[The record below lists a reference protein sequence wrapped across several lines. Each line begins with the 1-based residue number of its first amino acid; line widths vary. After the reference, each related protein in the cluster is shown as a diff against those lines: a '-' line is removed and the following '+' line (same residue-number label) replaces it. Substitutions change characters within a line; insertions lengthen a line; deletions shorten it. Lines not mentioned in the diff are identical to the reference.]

1 MFARLFAVALVGALL
16 ASCAGQSGA
25 PVEDRLR
32 RPDTRTVM
40 YTVKPR
46 DTLYRI
52 AWQHNL
58 DYKDIAQANDIDSP
72 YTIYPGQRLRLPGV
86 VAARE
91 KASPASAARTNAPSA
106 RPQTE
111 QTAKATPQRTRP
123 AATAARTRQQAPP
136 KPAAARPKPAPKP
149 AATAAAPR
157 PKPAAPKP
165 KPAAKPAQRPPFS
178 HATLARGSRSGW
190 QRPVAANP
198 VRRFGGDSKGFDY
211 ALDPATRIHA
221 ASAGVVVYA
230 GPGLGGYRH
239 LVIVKQSDR
248 YLVAYGVN
256 VEPSLQE
263 GQTVRPGT
271 VVAEVDGGGTDGRFH
286 FEIRDR
292 GKEVDPKL
300 FIGG

>member
-1 MFARLFAVALVGALL
+1 MLLGALL
-16 ASCAGQSGA
+16 VSCAGRNQA
-25 PVEDRLR
+25 PVEDRSRADR
-32 RPDTRTVM
+32 RTTAT
-40 YTVKPR
+40 YTVKPN

-58 DYKDIAQANDIDSP
+58 DYHDIAAANDIASP
-72 YTIYPGQRLRLPGV
+72 YTIYPGQKIKLPGV
-86 VAARE
+86 LL
-91 KASPASAARTNAPSA
+91 PSA
-106 RPQTE
+106 EAAPTDSGAAE
-111 QTAKATPQRTRP
+111 QTAKAKPKRSRTPKPSRRTADR
-123 AATAARTRQQAPP
+123 ATAPPPSKPAPAQPKTAPTPKP
-136 KPAAARPKPAPKP
+136 KPAVPAPSTPKPKSAPP
-149 AATAAAPR
+149 
-157 PKPAAPKP
+157 P
-165 KPAAKPAQRPPFS
+165 KPAAKPATRPPFS

-211 ALDPATRIHA
+211 ALDAATRIHA

-230 GPGLGGYRH
+230 GPGLGGFRH

-256 VEPSLQE
+256 VEPALQE

-271 VVAEVDGGGTDGRFH
+271 VVAEIGSGGTTDGRFH